1 MEKITRH
8 VRSVLSAIGIPI
20 AIALLVR
27 ATLVQAYHIPSGSM
41 EDTLFPGDFVLAEK
55 VSYGPWVPGRF
66 PGISTRVPSMRIPGL
81 RELRPGD
88 VVIFQSPRDPDIDL
102 VKRCVAVAG
111 QTVEMRN
118 KRLYVD
124 GKPFEDPTTSKSV
137 DPRSLAARDQFGPY
151 TVPPDYFFAM
161 GDNRDNSF
169 DSRFFGAVPLT
180 NVRAHPVAIYFS
192 WNGAG
197 AALGKVRWSHLGGV
211 R

>member
-1 MEKITRH
+1 MRAITRH
-8 VRSVLSAIGIPI
+8 VRTVLSAIGLPV

-55 VSYGPWVPGRF
+55 LTYGPWVPGRV
-66 PGISTRVPSMRIPGL
+66 PGVSAALPSMRIPGL
-81 RELRPGD
+81 REVRPGD
-88 VVIFQSPRDPDIDL
+88 VVIFESPRDPGVDL

-124 GKPFEDPTTSKSV
+124 GRPFGDPATSKTV
-137 DPRSLAARDQFGPY
+137 DPRALVPRDQFGPFV
-151 TVPPDYFFAM
+151 VPEGYFFAM
-161 GDNRDNSF
+161 GDNRDASF
-169 DSRFFGAVPLT
+169 DSRFFGAVPLV

-192 WNGAG
+192 WNRAG
-197 AALGKVRWSHLGGV
+197 QALGKIRWRHLGGV

>member
-1 MEKITRH
+1 MARH
-8 VRSVLSAIGIPI
+8 LRSALSAIGIPI

-55 VSYGPWVPGRF
+55 LSYGPWVPGRV
-66 PGISTRVPSMRIPGL
+66 PGMAAAVPSMRIRGL
-81 RELRPGD
+81 REVRPGD
-88 VVIFQSPRDPDIDL
+88 VVIFESPRDPDIDL

-124 GKPFEDPTTSKSV
+124 GRPFGDPATSKSV
-137 DPRSLAARDQFGPY
+137 DPRALVPRDQFGPFV
-151 TVPPDYFFAM
+151 VPEGYFFAM

-169 DSRFFGAVPLT
+169 DSRFFGAVPLA
-180 NVRAHPVAIYFS
+180 NVRAHPIAIYFS
-192 WNGAG
+192 WNAAG
-197 AALGKVRWSHLGGV
+197 EALGKIRWRHLGGV

>member
-1 MEKITRH
+1 VRAITRRI
-8 VRSVLSAIGIPI
+8 RSALSAFGVPV

-55 VSYGPWVPGRF
+55 VSYGPWVPGRV
-66 PGISTRVPSMRIPGL
+66 PGMDAALPSMRIPGL
-81 RELRPGD
+81 REVRPGD
-88 VVIFQSPRDPDIDL
+88 VVIFESPRDPGIDL
-102 VKRCVAVAG
+102 IKRCVAVAG

-124 GKPFEDPTTSKSV
+124 GQPFGDPATSKSV
-137 DPRSLAARDQFGPY
+137 DPRALVPRDQFGPF
-151 TVPPDYFFAM
+151 TVPEGYFFAM

-169 DSRFFGAVPLT
+169 DSRFFGAVPLA
-180 NVRAHPVAIYFS
+180 NVRARPIAIYFS
-192 WNGAG
+192 WDRAG
-197 AALGKVRWSHLGGV
+197 QALSKVRWRHLGGV